1 MKKYEA
7 VIILNPNLSTKV
19 DVFKKDFEK
28 LLSDNSFKII
38 KTEDVGRRQ
47 LAYSITNHNKGH
59 YILFNLEG
67 DPSKLLELETKIKYN
82 ESIIRHLFLV
92 VKEHNGEDSSLFIES
107 KNKKPEPVEEVAKK
121 EEKAAVQ
128 EEVVETKKEEPSLET
143 EEGKNSMSKYEL
155 PSKFDHKDTDVLKQ
169 FITETGKIIPARV
182 TGISASNQRKVTK
195 SIKIA
200 RFLALLPYT
209 DMHQ

>member
-121 EEKAAVQ
+121 EEKAEVQ

-143 EEGKNSMSKYEL
+143 EEGEK
-155 PSKFDHKDTDVLKQ
+155 
-169 FITETGKIIPARV
+169 
-182 TGISASNQRKVTK
+182 
-195 SIKIA
+195 
-200 RFLALLPYT
+200 
-209 DMHQ
+209 